1 MSNFDDITQL
11 AETIERPAPTGI
23 EAPLR
28 TGMLRDDSEPKTY
41 NPADFIGDRPAGP
54 ALVPT
59 SGRGWTG
66 SRSYVVSDHLSMAHN
81 AVRDAHKRPAWHSIA
96 EPADMAAAWQDVLD
110 AHAAVTAAL
119 AAIPQAMGKA
129 AADGAAALE
138 TAEEPVVL
146 PSVSDARRWAEG
158 KALEA
163 IAACR
168 TARAKYD
175 QIVVSGRAEHAAKLA
190 ASVPTEA
197 EEIKAAVDGLRQRV
211 ERLRAGV
218 DAVVEVALAAD
229 RNAAGRSTG
238 RPANLGVLD
247 DLEREL
253 GVLADV
259 AATPTE
265 PRITPSMGE
274 RRMIAHEMTQ
284 TAGLTQAALDLAR
297 TEHAEGYRHTAFT
310 RGIPAHVIE
319 NAAARAVAMSR
330 GF

>member
-1 MSNFDDITQL
+1 MSTHDITET
-11 AETIERPAPTGI
+11 AEKIERTGPT
-23 EAPLR
+23 EVQAPLR

-54 ALVPT
+54 ALMP
-59 SGRGWTG
+59 SSRGGWAG
-66 SRSYVVSDHLSMAHN
+66 PRDYVESYTIGAAHN
-81 AVRDAHKRPAWHSIA
+81 GVRDAHKRPAWHSIA
-96 EPADMAAAWQDVLD
+96 EPKEMAAAWRDVLV
-110 AHAAVTAAL
+110 AHKAVTVAL

-138 TAEEPVVL
+138 TADAPVAL
-146 PSVSDARRWAEG
+146 PSVSDARRWAER

-168 TARAKYD
+168 SARAKYD
-175 QIVVSGRAEHAAKLA
+175 EIVVSHRAEHAASLA
-190 ASVPTEA
+190 ASVPSEA
-197 EEIKAAVDGLRQRV
+197 EEIKAAVDGLRRRV

-229 RNAAGRSTG
+229 SSAAGRSTG

-274 RRMIAHEMTQ
+274 RKLIAHEMTQ

-319 NAAARAVAMSR
+319 NAAARAITMSR